1 MSISTNEN
9 SELQDKPGLVTDLVP
24 LLFAYVDTDL
34 RYRFHNK
41 AYAYWFGHGA
51 AEINGKHVSEVV
63 SPAVYQSILPHLETA
78 LAGQALSFDMAMPSE
93 QGERRSIHTELI
105 PDVGPDGLVRGLV
118 GYVRDITERRLIEEK
133 LQTVAGRQMVLIAAQ
148 SEITEAGR
156 DLGAALDCVTLRA
169 RQITGASGAVV
180 QLIEG
185 KELIYHAASG
195 TAEALLG
202 LRILIEDSFS
212 GQCVREGRA
221 LYCPDVYLEPDM
233 NQDILRGRQI
243 RSMVVVPLPHM
254 GRVIGVLQV
263 SSVQPNAFDEDAVTL
278 LQLMVSMIIA
288 AMSGVAEA
296 EARLALSA
304 GEARQRKF
312 LRDVLLSVTDGCL
325 HLCDGPDDLPS
336 PRALFGELV
345 TVSRSGSLADL
356 RRLVWEAS
364 EAAGLPPDRAHDLL
378 TAVGEASM
386 NAVVHAGEG
395 IAQISLMDGIVQVRI
410 EDQGEGITV
419 ENLPKATLA
428 WGFSTKATLGHGFKM
443 MLQTV
448 DRIFLLTGSGGTT
461 VVLEQDRCTS
471 LPDW

>member
-1 MSISTNEN
+1 MSNSSDEN
-9 SELQDKPGLVTDLVP
+9 SELQDKPRLVTDLVP

-41 AYAYWFGHGA
+41 AYAYWFGHEDT
-51 AEINGKHVSEVV
+51 EINGKHVSEVV
-63 SPAVYQSILPHLETA
+63 SSAVFQSIHPHLENA
-78 LAGQALSFDMAMPSE
+78 LAGQTVGFDMVMPVE
-93 QGERRSIHTELI
+93 QGEGRSIHTELI
-105 PDVGPDGLVRGLV
+105 PDVGPDGRVRGLV
-118 GYVRDITERRLIEEK
+118 GYVQDITERRQIEEK
-133 LQTVAGRQMVLIAAQ
+133 LQSVAGRHMVLIAAQ
-148 SEITEAGR
+148 SEIAEAGR
-156 DLGAALDCVTLRA
+156 DLRAALDSVARRA
-169 RQITGASGAVV
+169 RQITGAGGAVV

-185 KELIYHAASG
+185 KELLYHAASG

-202 LRILIEDSFS
+202 LHIQIEDSFS

-221 LYCPDVYLEPDM
+221 LYCPDVRLEPDM
-233 NQDILRGRQI
+233 NQDILRARQI
-243 RSMVVVPLPHM
+243 RSMVVVPLTHM
-254 GRVIGVLQV
+254 GRAIGVLQV
-263 SSVQPNAFDEDAVTL
+263 SSMQPNAFDDDAVTL

-325 HLCDGPDDLPS
+325 HLCDVPDDLPA
-336 PRALFGELV
+336 PRAPFGESV

-364 EAAGLPPDRAHDLL
+364 ESAGLPDDRAHDLL

-395 IAQISLMDGIVQVRI
+395 TAQISLADGTVQIRI
-410 EDQGEGITV
+410 EDQGEGIAV

-428 WGFSTKATLGHGFKM
+428 RGFSTKATLGHGFKM

-461 VVLEQDRCTS
+461 VVLEQDRRAS